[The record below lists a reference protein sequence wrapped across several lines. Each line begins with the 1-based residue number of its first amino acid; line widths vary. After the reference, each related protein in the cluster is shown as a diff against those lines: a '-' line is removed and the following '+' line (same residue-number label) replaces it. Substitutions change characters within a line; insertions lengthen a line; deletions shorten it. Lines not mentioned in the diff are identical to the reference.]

1 MKYDILFLAITA
13 LVIGIFRSNF
23 VATLHTL
30 SLLVT
35 RIDGHAT
42 GEQVVPLRPRAP
54 QTAQHVEAI
63 AFNTTCQGEGTLAE
77 PGSAR
82 QGVPSQS
89 GWNAVCK
96 AWRQQ
101 VQRSELCAAS

>member
-1 MKYDILFLAITA
+1 MKHNTLFLIIKA
-13 LVIGIFRSNF
+13 LVIGIFRSIF

-42 GEQVVPLRPRAP
+42 GEQVAPLRQRAL

-63 AFNTTCQGEGTLAE
+63 AVNTMCQGEGTLVE
-77 PGSAR
+77 PGSTH

-89 GWNAVCK
+89 GWNTVCK

-101 VQRSELCAAS
+101 VQRSELCAVS